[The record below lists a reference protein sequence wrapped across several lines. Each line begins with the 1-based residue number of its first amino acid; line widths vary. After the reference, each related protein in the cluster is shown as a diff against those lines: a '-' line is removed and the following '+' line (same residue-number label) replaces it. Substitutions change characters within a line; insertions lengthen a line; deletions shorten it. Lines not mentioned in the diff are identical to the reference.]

1 MNRSASLPDF
11 FPDVEVPDEFEARA
25 QNRKSS
31 SRRWRNYLGEC
42 ERQWLRSV
50 GKHNC
55 LDFLDAE
62 RKALR
67 DIFQQLDADESSKI
81 STDELIDHL
90 VSLGIIENE
99 DGLKRALSN
108 IGEASELQKTGLSF
122 KQFGEMVLKSGVEL
136 PLAFQA
142 IMYGRLGVE
151 NAEHK
156 NLRSVITEYRRMKIL
171 GAMTGADM
179 RGGLG
184 VSGSKI
190 LRNYSGLINRRG
202 QLTQSDE
209 QQLSAVQLASL
220 WRNFCREANLVPAH
234 GKQNFDNI
242 PESPRSV
249 IQKVGMNYKR
259 QEKLLPVFGTTPESV
274 IHHVGGRLLQEYH
287 KPTPEEFVVAPTLP
301 TQPEGWY
308 PAGKRRDD
316 E

>member
-1 MNRSASLPDF
+1 
-11 FPDVEVPDEFEARA
+11 
-25 QNRKSS
+25 
-31 SRRWRNYLGEC
+31 
-42 ERQWLRSV
+42 V

-55 LDFLDAE
+55 LDFLDGE

-67 DIFQQLDADESSKI
+67 DIFQQLDADETSKL

>member
-1 MNRSASLPDF
+1 MHRSASLPDF
-11 FPDVEVPDEFEARA
+11 LPDIEVPDEMEARIK
-25 QNRKSS
+25 NRRSS
-31 SRRWRNYLGEC
+31 ARRWRVYLGEC

-67 DIFQQLDADESSKI
+67 DIFRQLDADESSRI

-108 IGEASELQKTGLSF
+108 IGLPEELQRTGLSF

-151 NAEHK
+151 NAEYK

-179 RGGLG
+179 KGGLG
-184 VSGSKI
+184 VSGGKI

-220 WRNFCREANLVPAH
+220 WRNFCREANLVP
-234 GKQNFDNI
+234 
-242 PESPRSV
+242 
-249 IQKVGMNYKR
+249 
-259 QEKLLPVFGTTPESV
+259 T
-274 IHHVGGRLLQEYH
+274 GGN
-287 KPTPEEFVVAPTLP
+287 
-301 TQPEGWY
+301 
-308 PAGKRRDD
+308 
-316 E
+316 